1 MHVCSRFWLCEPR
14 GCFKAMDRG
23 SVKHS
28 WCGLALIVLVR
39 RPRRSVGDSSLD
51 HLVLCACSF
60 VFCVRVW
67 VVRTDPVT

>member
-1 MHVCSRFWLCEPR
+1 MCVHAFGFASRVCVLR
-14 GCFKAMDRG
+14 AMDRG

-28 WCGLALIVLVR
+28 RCGLALIVLVR

-67 VVRTDPVT
+67 NVRTDPVV